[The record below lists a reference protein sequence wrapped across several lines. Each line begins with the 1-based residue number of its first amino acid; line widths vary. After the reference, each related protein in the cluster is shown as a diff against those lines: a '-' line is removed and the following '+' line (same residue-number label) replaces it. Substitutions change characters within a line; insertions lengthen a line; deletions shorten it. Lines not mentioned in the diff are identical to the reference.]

1 VPDSGVARRHAARG
15 AIFSPCRGL
24 GRGLDSTCGRA
35 RAETVDGRA
44 GPNKEETPVKLSTK
58 NILLLA
64 ACICFLVAVILRLD
78 IITIDTKIDW
88 TDLGLLFGF
97 GAFLF
102 K

>member
-1 VPDSGVARRHAARG
+1 M
-15 AIFSPCRGL
+15 
-24 GRGLDSTCGRA
+24 
-35 RAETVDGRA
+35 
-44 GPNKEETPVKLSTK
+44 KLSTK